1 MVLPLADAFAQTT
14 AVPYCSEA
22 KNLLTTCSRDRLSFQ
37 ARALAAWATQ
47 ELSCAT
53 LTEPAQFCG
62 RDDQPVQ
69 RSRFC
74 RHDGQTQG
82 TVGVTKMISSP
93 LSIERGPSPRYRRV
107 IQIQR
112 PGPIPLL
119 PSGQRK
125 RPLANY
131 PRGMIPLKLTL
142 NNENTLITQVPYAPE
157 E

>member
-1 MVLPLADAFAQTT
+1 MVLPLADAFAHTT

-37 ARALAAWATQ
+37 ACALAAWATQ

-53 LTEPAQFCG
+53 P
-62 RDDQPVQ
+62 
-69 RSRFC
+69 
-74 RHDGQTQG
+74 
-82 TVGVTKMISSP
+82 
-93 LSIERGPSPRYRRV
+93 
-107 IQIQR
+107 
-112 PGPIPLL
+112 L

-131 PRGMIPLKLTL
+131 PRGRIPFKLTL
-142 NNENTLITQVPYAPE
+142 NNENTLTTQVPYAPE